1 MFELFTLAYATVLG
15 FITDSFVVAA
25 STSQLADQVRNFVGP
40 LVMIA
45 CGIAA
50 LAFLW
55 QRQFTQMII
64 FLVIAI
70 AVFAIFYVPD
80 FLVNIGKSAGNANK
94 NLTWN

>member
-1 MFELFTLAYATVLG
+1 MSLLTTVAALVALLSDG
-15 FITDSFVVAA
+15 IVVAA
-25 STSQLADQVRNFVGP
+25 GTDALADQIRNFVGP
-40 LVMIA
+40 LVMVA

-70 AVFAIFYVPD
+70 AVFAIFYAPQ
-80 FLVNIGKSAGNANK
+80 FLVNIGKTAGQANS
-94 NLTWN
+94 NLTWE

>member
-1 MFELFTLAYATVLG
+1 MSLLTTVAALVALLSDG
-15 FITDSFVVAA
+15 IVVAA
-25 STSQLADQVRNFVGP
+25 GTDALADQVRNFVGP

-94 NLTWN
+94 NLTWQ